1 MDRQQELI
9 RQIDTLDDD
18 ALRAGLGKVAQS
30 MGIAPNLASMYLS
43 DMKRIR
49 ETLSSLTPE
58 DLQKIT
64 ANLGE
69 ENMNQILGS
78 LKGEG

>member
-1 MDRQQELI
+1 MDKEQDLI
-9 RQIDTLDDD
+9 RRIGGMDDD
-18 ALRAGLGKVAQS
+18 ALRAGLGKVAES

-43 DMKRIR
+43 DMTKIR
-49 ETLSSLTPE
+49 ETLSALTPE

-69 ENMNQILGS
+69 ENMNQILDQ

>member
-58 DLQKIT
+58 DLQKIA
-64 ANLGE
+64 ANLGD

>member
-78 LKGEG
+78 LKGED

>member
-1 MDRQQELI
+1 MDKEQDLI
-9 RQIDTLDDD
+9 RQIGAMNDD
-18 ALRAGLGKVAQS
+18 ALRSGLGKVAES
-30 MGIAPNLASMYLS
+30 MGIAPSLASMYLS
-43 DMKRIR
+43 DMTKIR
-49 ETLSSLTPE
+49 ETLSGLTPE

-69 ENMNQILGS
+69 ENMNQILDN

>member
-1 MDRQQELI
+1 MDREQELI
-9 RQIDTLDDD
+9 RQIGTLDDD
-18 ALRAGLGKVAQS
+18 ALRAGLGKVAES
-30 MGIAPNLASMYLS
+30 MGIAPNLAAMYLS

-64 ANLGE
+64 ENLGE

>member
-1 MDRQQELI
+1 MDREQELI
-9 RQIDTLDDD
+9 RQIGTLDDD
-18 ALRAGLGKVAQS
+18 ALREGLGKVAQS
-30 MGIAPNLASMYLS
+30 MGIAPNLAAMYLS

>member
-1 MDRQQELI
+1 MDREQELI
-9 RQIDTLDDD
+9 RQIGTLDDD

-30 MGIAPNLASMYLS
+30 MGIAPNLAAMYLS

-64 ANLGE
+64 ENLGD

>member
-1 MDRQQELI
+1 
-9 RQIDTLDDD
+9 
-18 ALRAGLGKVAQS
+18 
-30 MGIAPNLASMYLS
+30 MGIAPNLAAMYLS

-64 ANLGE
+64 ANLGD

>member
-64 ANLGE
+64 ANLGD

>member
-1 MDRQQELI
+1 MDREQELI
-9 RQIDTLDDD
+9 RQIGTLDDD
-18 ALRAGLGKVAQS
+18 ALRTGLGKVAQS
-30 MGIAPNLASMYLS
+30 MGIAPNLAAMYLS

-64 ANLGE
+64 ANLGD

>member
-1 MDRQQELI
+1 MDREQDLI
-9 RQIDTLDDD
+9 RQLGAMDDD
-18 ALRAGLGKVAQS
+18 ALRAGLGKVAES
-30 MGIAPNLASMYLS
+30 MGIAPSLASRYLA
-43 DMKRIR
+43 DMDKIR
-49 ETLSSLTPE
+49 ETISGLTPE

-69 ENMNQILGS
+69 ENMNQILDS

>member
-43 DMKRIR
+43 DMTRIR

-64 ANLGE
+64 ANLGD

>member
-1 MDRQQELI
+1 MDREESLKRELCAM
-9 RQIDTLDDD
+9 DDQ
-18 ALRAGLGKVAQS
+18 ALRAGLGKVAEH
-30 MGIAPNLASMYLS
+30 MGIAPNLAAMYLS
-43 DMKRIR
+43 DMTKIR
-49 ETLSSLTPE
+49 ETLSALTPE

-69 ENMNQILGS
+69 DNMNQILDS

>member
-9 RQIDTLDDD
+9 RQIDALDDD

-69 ENMNQILGS
+69 ENMDQILGS

>member
-1 MDRQQELI
+1 MDREQELI
-9 RQIDTLDDD
+9 RQIGTLDDD

-30 MGIAPNLASMYLS
+30 MGIAPNLAAMYLS

-78 LKGEG
+78 LKGES

>member
-1 MDRQQELI
+1 MDREQELI
-9 RQIDTLDDD
+9 RQIGTLDDD
-18 ALRAGLGKVAQS
+18 SLRAGLGKVAQS
-30 MGIAPNLASMYLS
+30 MGIAPNLAAMYLS

-78 LKGEG
+78 LKGED